1 MIKTLYLIRG
11 LPGSGKSTLA
21 AKLAPQFCICE
32 ADDFFMVDGEYKYS
46 KDKIKEAH
54 NYCHAKCED
63 LLNAG
68 EPVVCVS
75 NTFVRKW
82 EMQHY
87 VDCAEHYG
95 YTVVEII
102 CRGNFNNVHG
112 VPAEIID
119 RMRNNFEV

>member
-1 MIKTLYLIRG
+1 MQENPL
-11 LPGSGKSTLA
+11 
-21 AKLAPQFCICE
+21 
-32 ADDFFMVDGEYKYS
+32 
-46 KDKIKEAH
+46 
-54 NYCHAKCED
+54 
-63 LLNAG
+63 
-68 EPVVCVS
+68 CVS

-87 VDCAEHYG
+87 VDCAKHYG

-102 CRGNFNNVHG
+102 CIGNFNNVHG

>member
-1 MIKTLYLIRG
+1 M
-11 LPGSGKSTLA
+11 
-21 AKLAPQFCICE
+21 
-32 ADDFFMVDGEYKYS
+32 
-46 KDKIKEAH
+46 
-54 NYCHAKCED
+54 
-63 LLNAG
+63 
-68 EPVVCVS
+68 CVS

-87 VDCAEHYG
+87 VDCAKHYG